1 MGLGKKKKDQ
11 GDDSGTDAPKKAK
24 SNLIPAIIIAIGL
37 VAGAKVMGG
46 GGKATSANPSPI
58 TSSTTTTVPE
68 GEKIKLEPIT
78 LNVSDGR
85 FLKVG
90 ITLQLRHD
98 PKGGGA
104 HAEASK
110 EDPAKAWAKALD
122 LTIEVLGGRTYE
134 ELVTP
139 TGREHAKELLVERL
153 EKAFHGEIETVYFT
167 EFVMQ

>member
-1 MGLGKKKKDQ
+1 MGIKKKKRDGEDSDADQ
-11 GDDSGTDAPKKAK
+11 PKKAK
-24 SNLIPAIIIAIGL
+24 SNLVPAIIIAIGL
-37 VAGAKVMGG
+37 VAGAKLMGG
-46 GGKATSANPSPI
+46 GDKAPPAAGAPVET
-58 TSSTTTTVPE
+58 TTTTVPE

-90 ITLQLRHD
+90 LTLQLRHN
-98 PKGGGA
+98 PKGGGSHSA
-104 HAEASK
+104 DPK
-110 EDPAKAWAKALD
+110 EDATKTWAKALD

-139 TGREHAKELLVERL
+139 AGRDQAKELLVKSL
-153 EKAFHGEIETVYFT
+153 DKAFHGEIETVYFT

>member
-11 GDDSGTDAPKKAK
+11 GDDSGTDTPKKAK

-46 GGKATSANPSPI
+46 GGGSTNADPTP
-58 TSSTTTTVPE
+58 TTLSTTTTVPD
-68 GEKIKLEPIT
+68 GEKIKLEPVT

-98 PKGGGA
+98 PKGGAGHGA
-104 HAEASK
+104 DPK
-110 EDPAKAWAKALD
+110 EDAAKTWAKALD

-139 TGREHAKELLVERL
+139 AGREHAKGLLVERL